1 MAMDDINWMAV
12 VITLLV
18 FWGLI
23 AIIAKA
29 KNRSAIAWILLSLLI
44 SPLIT
49 LIVII
54 FMSRVI
60 DEEPPIQYRFTG
72 SAELSNDS
80 YQIYLTKK
88 YGIEKN
94 DVLSK
99 FLIGDKSFSS
109 VNDALEYA
117 DSLEKK
123 EIR

>member
-1 MAMDDINWMAV
+1 MDDINWMAV